1 MVIRTKLLSALLFTG
16 CLSLQAQINDSIHT
30 QKLSDV
36 EISAHA
42 KPSVSLSTSPL
53 QVITNEELLQQGI
66 QSVSDAVRRFNG
78 IVLKDYGGIGGLK
91 TVAIRGMG
99 AEHTAI
105 SYDGIMVSNTQS
117 GQVDIGR
124 YALDNIS
131 MVSLNIG
138 QSDVIF
144 QTAKAFAS
152 AGTLNLETAIPDF
165 TKRNYAGHARI
176 TGGSFG
182 LFNPMLDYAHKLSNT
197 FLLSANGSWQR
208 ADGNYPF
215 KQEDDKIL
223 TDRKRNNSDVDI
235 FRTEVN
241 LYSDFGKAGQ
251 LKAKVYYF
259 DSERGLPGAVVK
271 GNDYAAERLWDRNFF
286 AQVTY
291 NKSFNNK
298 FSLKSQAKY
307 DYTYT
312 RYEDDQASMQTRN
325 TYREQE
331 AYLSNALLYSLNP
344 NISFSFSED
353 LFYNKLKNK
362 FSGYQQTG
370 DNLPYPQRYNSL
382 SALAFQYKNK
392 YLTITSSLLGTYISE
407 EVKNNKDNNT
417 YKKLS
422 PAIAL
427 SYRPFEATNLR
438 VRASYKHAYRVPT
451 FTELYYSSLEK
462 TLKPESAQQFNL
474 GLTWVGE
481 IKDSPLNYI
490 SLSADG
496 YYNKVDDKI
505 VIIPKTFIATTMN
518 LGDVDI
524 KGLDL
529 RAALNFAVASRMD
542 INLSVTYSFM
552 QAQDV
557 TDKDAD
563 NYKDQIPYTPE
574 HSGAATLS
582 FNNPYVNFSYSVIA
596 ATKRYRLPL
605 NDKINKVD
613 GYTDH
618 SISLFRE
625 FAIKNNTIYLQG
637 NILNIWNKRY
647 DVIANYPMLGRSFK
661 ASVGMKF

>member
-1 MVIRTKLLSALLFTG
+1 MVIRTKLLPALLFTG

-36 EISAHA
+36 EISANA

-53 QVITNEELLQQGI
+53 QVITNEELLQEGI

-152 AGTLNLETAIPDF
+152 AGTLNLETAMPDF
-165 TKRNYAGHARI
+165 TNRNYKGHARI

-197 FLLSANGSWQR
+197 FSLSANGSWQR

-286 AQVTY
+286 TQVTY
-291 NKSFNNK
+291 NKSFNSK

-370 DNLPYPQRYNSL
+370 
-382 SALAFQYKNK
+382 
-392 YLTITSSLLGTYISE
+392 
-407 EVKNNKDNNT
+407 
-417 YKKLS
+417 
-422 PAIAL
+422 
-427 SYRPFEATNLR
+427 
-438 VRASYKHAYRVPT
+438 
-451 FTELYYSSLEK
+451 
-462 TLKPESAQQFNL
+462 
-474 GLTWVGE
+474 
-481 IKDSPLNYI
+481 
-490 SLSADG
+490 
-496 YYNKVDDKI
+496 
-505 VIIPKTFIATTMN
+505 
-518 LGDVDI
+518 
-524 KGLDL
+524 
-529 RAALNFAVASRMD
+529 
-542 INLSVTYSFM
+542 
-552 QAQDV
+552 
-557 TDKDAD
+557 
-563 NYKDQIPYTPE
+563 
-574 HSGAATLS
+574 
-582 FNNPYVNFSYSVIA
+582 
-596 ATKRYRLPL
+596 
-605 NDKINKVD
+605 
-613 GYTDH
+613 
-618 SISLFRE
+618 
-625 FAIKNNTIYLQG
+625 
-637 NILNIWNKRY
+637 
-647 DVIANYPMLGRSFK
+647 
-661 ASVGMKF
+661 